1 MLQGYAEKGK
11 SGLSRINGRESGR
24 SGAFCTRC
32 GEGEKS
38 VIEIDSMG
46 REVEWA
52 LWESGRDG
60 MEMREDSTLWD
71 ASGVF
76 LLCFLF
82 VLDFAEVGKT

>member
-1 MLQGYAEKGK
+1 M
-11 SGLSRINGRESGR
+11 
-24 SGAFCTRC
+24 
-32 GEGEKS
+32 
-38 VIEIDSMG
+38 IEIDSMG